1 MQGVANFA
9 EKDARLY
16 EVGGNIGKSKESCK
30 NKESCKI
37 KESCESCKIK
47 ETLVS
52 QRNLLR

>member
-30 NKESCKI
+30 SKESFKI
-37 KESCESCKIK
+37 KESCKSK
-47 ETLVS
+47 EEWNLVS
-52 QRNLLR
+52 QRNLVR